1 MLVTAP
7 ERGSGASP
15 GVRAWLR
22 RGFLAFV
29 YGSLVVVAAA
39 ASAALAALA
48 VLPPLAVL
56 AELGLLDGE
65 ARLCRELQRRRVEAL
80 RALDLLFAAEVLE
93 LLRGLAADR
102 PPPGLD

>member
-1 MLVTAP
+1 MAARAP
-7 ERGSGASP
+7 AWADASDS
-15 GVRAWLR
+15 RACFLPSSRRLR
-22 RGFLAFV
+22 
-29 YGSLVVVAAA
+29 A